1 MKRVLLIFSFISNRF
16 TNPAINFREY
26 KIILLLLG
34 LTGMALSLVST
45 SLYGAGL
52 SPDSVYYISTA
63 RNLIA
68 GKGFISYMGIPIV
81 EWPPLY
87 PIILAIPS
95 IFIKIDPLISAPY
108 ISAILFGMTIYF
120 SGLLLC
126 RHLDSSFAY
135 SLTGV
140 TLLLISNVLL
150 DLYTMAWSE
159 TLFVFLVILSLV
171 FLEKFIEKE
180 DKFSFIVFSLSVALT
195 CLTRY
200 IGVCLI
206 ITGVL
211 TILLISRSK
220 FKVRLYYISAFIFI
234 SALPTGIWNI
244 RNLIISGTIGGGR
257 DPSVY
262 TLTQNIVFTFKT
274 IYNWGYFPPK
284 NGHGNFFLFI
294 LIILLI
300 GSVVGFIIKGGLQ
313 KLGRRTLKIMPVT
326 LFFVIYISFLIYTST
341 SYKFDQINWR
351 LLVPIYIP
359 ATLLFLF
366 IIDLLLDPI
375 REIISPLVTNA
386 LLVTVMWIWLF
397 SYPYSG
403 SKHYIHNWMVW
414 GTAGFNNSEWR
425 NSETIKY
432 LQKHP
437 LDSGRSIY
445 SNEIDVLYILF
456 NIDCKKE
463 KVNII
468 PMSDDQK
475 RIRTI
480 NLSEWG
486 KNGYDYFVYFDKID
500 PRSYPYTKDQLENS
514 INVIKIVKLSDGVV
528 YAVKRIL

>member
-1 MKRVLLIFSFISNRF
+1 M
-16 TNPAINFREY
+16 
-26 KIILLLLG
+26 LLLLG
-34 LTGMALSLVST
+34 ITGMTLSIMST

-63 RNLIA
+63 RNLVA
-68 GKGFISYMGIPIV
+68 GKGFISYLGTPIV

-87 PIILAIPS
+87 PIILAIPG
-95 IFIKIDPLISAPY
+95 IFIRLDPLISAPY

-135 SLTGV
+135 SLSGV
-140 TLLLISNVLL
+140 TVLLISNVLL

-180 DKFSFIVFSLSVALT
+180 DKLSFIVFSLSVALT

-211 TILLISRSK
+211 TLLLVSRSK
-220 FKVRLYYISAFIFI
+220 FKVRLNYILVFILI
-234 SALPTGIWNI
+234 SVLPTGIWNL

-262 TLTQNIVFTFKT
+262 TLHQNLDFAFKT
-274 IYNWGYFPPK
+274 ICNWGYFPPK
-284 NGHGNFFLFI
+284 NDHENFPLFL

-300 GSVVGFIIKGGLQ
+300 GFVVGFIIKGGLQ
-313 KLGRRTLKIMPVT
+313 RLGRRIVKITPVI

-351 LLVPIYIP
+351 LLVPVYIP

-366 IIDLLLDPI
+366 IIDLFLDPI
-375 REIISPLVTNA
+375 REILSPLVTNA
-386 LLVTVMWIWLF
+386 VLVTAMWIWLF
-397 SYPYSG
+397 GYPFYG
-403 SKHYIHNWMVW
+403 SKNYIHNWMVY
-414 GTAGFNNSEWR
+414 GTSGFNNSEWR

-432 LQKHP
+432 LQMHP
-437 LDSGRSIY
+437 LDSGHAVY
-445 SNEIDVLYILF
+445 SNEIDVLYILL
-456 NIDCKKE
+456 NINCRKE

-475 RIRTI
+475 RTETI
-480 NLSEWG
+480 NLFEWE
-486 KNGYDYFVYFDKID
+486 KSGYDYFVYFDKID
-500 PRSYPYTKDQLENS
+500 PGSIPYTKDQLENS
-514 INVIKIVKLSDGVV
+514 INFIKIVKLSDGAV
-528 YAVKRIL
+528 YAVKRTL